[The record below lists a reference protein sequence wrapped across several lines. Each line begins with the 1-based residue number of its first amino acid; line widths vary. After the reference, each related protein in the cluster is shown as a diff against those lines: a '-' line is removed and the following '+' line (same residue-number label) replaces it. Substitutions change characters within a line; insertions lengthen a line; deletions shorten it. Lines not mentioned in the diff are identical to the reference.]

1 MPIVYMLF
9 KKKNGQCSRLA
20 CMCACHYA
28 CIHADQTQ
36 AVCDGTDMI

>member
-1 MPIVYMLF
+1 MPIVYML
-9 KKKNGQCSRLA
+9 KKRPVQPTG
-20 CMCACHYA
+20 CMRACHYA